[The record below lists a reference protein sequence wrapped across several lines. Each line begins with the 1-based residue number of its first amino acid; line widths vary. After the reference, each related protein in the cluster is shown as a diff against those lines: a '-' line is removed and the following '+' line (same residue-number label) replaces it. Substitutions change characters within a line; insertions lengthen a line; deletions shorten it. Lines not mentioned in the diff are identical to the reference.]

1 MPLYNISVLREFC
14 KLTVM
19 IYHILSS
26 LYVMKNKTKSQD
38 RVAAETRSLRD
49 EITQWERAL
58 PEYVV
63 SEQSGPA
70 HWAPLPHSFSFCK
83 YLQEICQIP
92 WNEKLIISYSF
103 LSSTHNTDPSAAGI

>member
-38 RVAAETRSLRD
+38 RVAAEARSLRD

-70 HWAPLPHSFSFCK
+70 HWAPLPHSFSL
-83 YLQEICQIP
+83 LQVSP
-92 WNEKLIISYSF
+92 RNMS
-103 LSSTHNTDPSAAGI
+103 NTLERKTNNIL